1 MRLRIGQGY
10 DVHRLV
16 EGRPLVLGG
25 ESIPFPLGLD
35 GHSDADVLLHALG
48 DALLGAAGLG
58 DLGEHFPPGEE
69 RWRGA
74 SSVDLLA
81 HILALVRAA
90 GWRVLSCDLTLIAQA
105 PRLAPYR
112 DAIRQRLAGLLAV
125 EATAVGLKATTN
137 EGLGALGRGEGMAA
151 LAVVLL
157 GDRETEPEDWASGTL
172 ELGPAIGEIP
182 EGSEPA

>member
-1 MRLRIGQGY
+1 VRLRIGQGY
-10 DVHRLV
+10 DVHRLA
-16 EGRPLVLGG
+16 EGRRLMLGG
-25 ESIPFPLGLD
+25 EEVPFPRGLD

-58 DLGEHFPPGEE
+58 DLGQHFPPSDE

-74 SSVDLLA
+74 SSLDLLSRIA
-81 HILALVRAA
+81 ALVREE
-90 GWRVLSCDLTLIAQA
+90 GWRVLSCDMTLIAEA

-112 DAIRQRLAGLLAV
+112 ERIRARVA
-125 EATAVGLKATTN
+125 ATLGVAPEVVGVKATTN

-157 GDRETEPEDWASGTL
+157 GDADDEDD
-172 ELGPAIGEIP
+172 
-182 EGSEPA
+182 EGDDERGRGGRPRRGAR

>member
-1 MRLRIGQGY
+1 MKLRIGQGY

-25 ESIPFPLGLD
+25 ETIPFGKGLA

-58 DLGEHFPPGEE
+58 DLGQHFPPSDE

-74 SSVDLLA
+74 SSMDLLGR
-81 HILALVRAA
+81 IVGLVLGG
-90 GWRVLSCDLTLIAQA
+90 GWRVLSCDLTLIAEA

-112 DAIRQRLAGLLAV
+112 DRIRSRIASALGV
-125 EATAVGLKATTN
+125 EADAVGLKATTN

-157 GDRETEPEDWASGTL
+157 GDREAAAGEGGRERPARSG
-172 ELGPAIGEIP
+172 G
-182 EGSEPA
+182 

>member
-1 MRLRIGQGY
+1 MKLRIGQGY

-16 EGRPLVLGG
+16 AGRPLLLGG
-25 ESIPFPLGLD
+25 EAIPFEMGLD

-58 DLGEHFPPGEE
+58 DLGQHFPPSDE

-74 SSVDLLA
+74 SSMDLLGR
-81 HILALVRAA
+81 IVGLVMGA
-90 GWRVLSCDLTLIAQA
+90 GWFVLSCDLTLIAEA

-112 DAIRQRLAGLLAV
+112 DRIRARIASALGV
-125 EATAVGLKATTN
+125 ELDAVGLKATTN

-151 LAVVLL
+151 LAVALL
-157 GDRETEPEDWASGTL
+157 GDREAAGGTAGGSKRRSG
-172 ELGPAIGEIP
+172 A
-182 EGSEPA
+182 

>member
-1 MRLRIGQGY
+1 VRLRIGQGY

-16 EGRPLVLGG
+16 DGRPLFLGG
-25 ESIPFPLGLD
+25 EEIPFPQGLD

-58 DLGEHFPPGEE
+58 DLGQHFPPTEE

-74 SSVDLLA
+74 SSMDLLGR
-81 HILALVRAA
+81 IVGLVLGS
-90 GWRVLSCDLTLIAQA
+90 GWRVLSCDMTLIAEA

-112 DAIRQRLAGLLAV
+112 DRIRARVAAALGV
-125 EATAVGLKATTN
+125 DVDAVGLKATTN
-137 EGLGALGRGEGMAA
+137 EGLGAFGRGEGMAA

-157 GDRETEPEDWASGTL
+157 GDRAEDVD
-172 ELGPAIGEIP
+172 
-182 EGSEPA
+182 